1 MFLFAYYSSS
11 IGLVQSSVT
20 AMEGEDYPLQV
31 VTIPFPPEES
41 TATGSINIINDNV
54 VESPTEETF
63 ITRLTSPEQGV
74 LAGITEAEITIEDDD
89 SKKLK
94 IVR

>member
-1 MFLFAYYSSS
+1 
-11 IGLVQSSVT
+11 
-20 AMEGEDYPLQV
+20 MEGDDYPVQV
-31 VTIPFPPEES
+31 VTIPFPSGVS
-41 TATGSINIINDNV
+41 TAFGTINIINDNI

-94 IVR
+94 TVQ